1 MDRLLELFRKFPE
14 IESERLLF
22 RDILHS
28 DSNDL
33 FEIYRNRKALKFQVI
48 SPFRSMAEVKRYV
61 DVVHDGYQNRYFI
74 RWGLV
79 EKQTGKLIGL
89 ISLHHLELW
98 NYKAEIGYMLN
109 EAYWNM
115 GYATEAVDKLLE
127 MGLVKWGLHKVEA
140 EIHPGNAAS
149 MRVVEKLG
157 FVKDGYKR
165 EAAFDRENKS
175 YQDRILYSLLA
186 DEYKKK

>member
-98 NYKAEIGYMLN
+98 NYKAEIGYMFN
-109 EAYWNM
+109 ETYWNM

-165 EAAFDRENKS
+165 EAAFDREKKS

-186 DEYKKK
+186 DEYIKK

>member
-98 NYKAEIGYMLN
+98 NYKAEIGYMFN

-165 EAAFDRENKS
+165 EAAFDREKKS

>member
-165 EAAFDRENKS
+165 EAAFDREKKS